1 MMPHQNI
8 VSLRLAKCV
17 LSSPHQCIRIRHLI
31 IFQLSIGW
39 NLDPLHFWPNKAV
52 TCSTLWQL
60 EMPCGHMTEMMYSLK
75 TTQDSELRWDR
86 KMLVLPRLMLLA
98 LGERSPPEQ
107 CKLESFHGLHNLCS
121 LHITPAPSL
130 ALTCTMSSVLLV
142 DLFWFL
148 VILRL
153 PLRRAPFAGFSACC
167 CCNCTSEQRGAP
179 LKSQMVDQKKQ
190 IFSGQLSRTPLSS
203 RNNRE

>member
-1 MMPHQNI
+1 MHQNTTSDNFSVKHRLESGSTAFLAQQSGHVFYTLTI
-8 VSLRLAKCV
+8 RNAMRPHDRNDVFIEDNSGQWAALRQEKHSKHPRQGKCW
-17 LSSPHQCIRIRHLI
+17 C
-31 IFQLSIGW
+31 SI
-39 NLDPLHFWPNKAV
+39 
-52 TCSTLWQL
+52 
-60 EMPCGHMTEMMYSLK
+60 
-75 TTQDSELRWDR
+75 
-86 KMLVLPRLMLLA
+86 PRLMLLA
-98 LGERSPPEQ
+98 LGEGSPPEQ
-107 CKLESFHGLHNLCS
+107 WKLKSFHGLHNLCS
-121 LHITPAPSL
+121 LHITPASSL

-167 CCNCTSEQRGAP
+167 CCNCTSAQRGAP

-203 RNNRE
+203 RNNQE